1 MIDDSGF
8 YVPPQRE
15 REYSNEGERI
25 LIRWMPGMPRENAY
39 EGPAHRPGR
48 YRNPRRRDYRHRAPQ
63 RRRTDAEKSFSR
75 GKAGGRY

>member
-25 LIRWMPGMPRENAY
+25 MIRWNAWDASRKRLRRACPTDQGDIVIHVG
-39 EGPAHRPGR
+39 EITGIVR
-48 YRNPRRRDYRHRAPQ
+48 RNDVVPTPK
-63 RRRTDAEKSFSR
+63 ESFS
-75 GKAGGRY
+75 